1 MLRMLQM
8 ALFDQLSL
16 RPTLQASDT
25 DQCARAGVLRG
36 HQQGILAID
45 QASTNSDQDEC
56 VGCDDW
62 SSFKDGE

>member
-8 ALFDQLSL
+8 ELFDQVAL
-16 RPTLQASDT
+16 RPTLHASDT
-25 DQCARAGVLRG
+25 GKCAGAGVLRR

-62 SSFKDGE
+62 SSFKDRE